1 MKKKKNIPRVQLEIQ
16 NGESGMT
23 EELLVARAKEAWRNT
38 GHSID
43 SIEALDLY
51 VKPEDNRTYYVINK
65 SSQGSFCL
73 F

>member
-1 MKKKKNIPRVQLEIQ
+1 MKKKRSDPRVQLEIQ
-16 NGESGMT
+16 NGGSGIT

-43 SIEALDLY
+43 SIEMLDLY
-51 VKPEDNRTYYVINK
+51 IKPEDNRTYYVINK
-65 SSQGSFCL
+65 NSQGSFCL